1 MPADDVLPGHV
12 VRELKR
18 DALGVCHAVLANLS
32 ALQAAP
38 LYAKHLDP
46 TCLRR
51 MELRRGLDTIDADLS
66 AMLGRTSLAAS
77 LDEIAM
83 HLPTS
88 KGGYLSPDAVQYEQ
102 LARLAGPTRDKP
114 WQSTVV
120 AWLGIGATDYCVV
133 ETQLGFTGASAQ
145 RGLLRVVYAVE
156 LPHNLCPPR
165 RGFHRGAYLR
175 VGHIFLEPPP
185 SKAHCGATV
194 DAHAIVLL
202 PATDSNLALVRCQ
215 ITSLMGLIGY
225 FQRQRLT
232 KAAVALANWR
242 RSPSYSPRWV
252 EPKATAKRCA
262 VCQRRFHPLRPKTH
276 CELDGRVVCFGCSA
290 KWMLLPSPGARP
302 IRVRICD
309 DCVQAAVTKGP
320 LGVGP
325 KPIAPGSPENSSR
338 LLPTLSSLTGSR
350 LDMTTRTPRRMT
362 LVPEM
367 PLLSDID
374 EDQQQRA

>member
-1 MPADDVLPGHV
+1 MPAADDSVLPGHV
-12 VRELKR
+12 VRQLKR
-18 DALGVCHAVLANLS
+18 DGLAACHAVLANLS
-32 ALQAAP
+32 ALEAAP

-46 TCLRR
+46 TSLRR
-51 MELRRGLDTIDADLS
+51 MELRRGLDTIDTDLS
-66 AMLGRTSLAAS
+66 TMLGRTTLAAS
-77 LDEIAM
+77 LDEIAA
-83 HLPTS
+83 HLPTC
-88 KGGYLSPDAVQYEQ
+88 KGGYLSSDAVQYEQ
-102 LARLAGPTRDKP
+102 LARLGGPTRDKP

-120 AWLGIGATDYCVV
+120 AWLGIGTSDYCVV

-145 RGLLRVVYAVE
+145 RGLLRVVQSVE
-156 LPHNLCPPR
+156 LPHNVCLPR
-165 RGFHRGAYLR
+165 RGFNRRSFFR

-185 SKAHCGATV
+185 SKAYCGGTTV
-194 DAHAIVLL
+194 DAFAIVVAPIADL
-202 PATDSNLALVRCQ
+202 DLALARRQ
-215 ITSLMGLIGY
+215 ITSLMALTGY

-252 EPKATAKRCA
+252 EPKAHAKHCA

-302 IRVRICD
+302 IRIRICD

-320 LGVGP
+320 LSVGP

-350 LDMTTRTPRRMT
+350 LDTTTTRTPPRM
-362 LVPEM
+362 VPEM
-367 PLLSDID
+367 PLLGDID
-374 EDQQQRA
+374 EDH